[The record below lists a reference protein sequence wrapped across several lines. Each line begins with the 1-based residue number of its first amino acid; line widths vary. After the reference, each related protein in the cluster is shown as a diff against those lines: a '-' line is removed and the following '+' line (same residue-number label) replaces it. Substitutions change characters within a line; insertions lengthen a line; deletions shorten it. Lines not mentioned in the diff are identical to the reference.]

1 MSIEFDEDEQ
11 KIITTA
17 LGDRLLSLRKF
28 VENAREPYYEDYDEI
43 EETTNLLEKI
53 NKAKGGE

>member
-28 VENAREPYYEDYDEI
+28 VENAREYDEI